1 MFRVSYNL
9 HISHVYA
16 DYNIHGYMSVEI
28 LQGQVATKLC
38 TSDSDWQIVA
48 KLYLSPD
55 HLQLNDI
62 IIASNVILTMLNVQ
76 FKKKI
81 NAE

>member
-1 MFRVSYNL
+1 M
-9 HISHVYA
+9 YA
-16 DYNIHGYMSVEI
+16 DTYNIHGYMSVEI
-28 LQGQVATKLC
+28 LEGQVATKLC
-38 TSDSDWQIVA
+38 TGDWQIVA
-48 KLYLSPD
+48 KLYLSLD

-76 FKKKI
+76 LCFLI